1 MEHQTYFVID
11 IVAIMLAAALAAT
24 VVLIGFNFMD
34 ELADVV
40 PPALSGSR

>member
-1 MEHQTYFVID
+1 MVPTHVQ
-11 IVAIMLAAALAAT
+11 LRLAAT
-24 VVLIGFNFMD
+24 VVLIGFNFMG